1 MDRVKFQL
9 CLPVSLLLRL
19 IQSMLC
25 MRFENKKKK
34 LSSPSPIPNPSPK
47 SRSQIQ
53 VPNPKS
59 KVQRKRNGTGA
70 DNIILQATTT
80 TTTPLTFLTWNVN
93 LVMGKDH
100 PWPSLTFFDLTWP
113 SKFFYDLLRP
123 PWPSMI
129 KCQLSKPGLISGP
142 LKPKPKLI
150 KCLLTS
156 PDLMLR
162 HLHSSPAQIISPL
175 NPRLDTIDSKSS
187 HLVILHQWP
196 DQGWE

>member
-1 MDRVKFQL
+1 MKPETSRDGSQSSSKLDLVISF
-9 CLPVSLLLRL
+9 SL
-19 IQSMLC
+19 
-25 MRFENKKKK
+25 
-34 LSSPSPIPNPSPK
+34 LSSPNPVPNPSHK

-53 VPNPKS
+53 VQIPKS

-70 DNIILQATTT
+70 DNIIQQATTQPT
-80 TTTPLTFLTWNVN
+80 THPPLTFLTWNVN

-113 SKFFYDLLRP
+113 SKFFYDLLRS

-150 KCLLTS
+150 LTEFQGLTLSTPSLVSSKCFF
-156 PDLMLR
+156 D
-162 HLHSSPAQIISPL
+162 
-175 NPRLDTIDSKSS
+175 
-187 HLVILHQWP
+187 
-196 DQGWE
+196 